1 MNVLFCLLIYKKVIM
16 DKKLNFSVVESTKDF
31 AIVETGALEYFI
43 VLRSKECKRMLIM
56 KKITPEAMFRDIE
69 VYRVSNLKTAY
80 SFVRRGKEKSQRI
93 RRLFVDLGVTPY
105 VFVLNGAVVF
115 VGKKLVRKTC
125 VLEDEAFSLDT
136 VLAFDANSGESL
148 RADFGKWIYCNHIF
162 VNSKGNLVCVA
173 GIEEKQFAVVDGCLC
188 EVPFSK
194 NDGLEHFQYGWEYPK
209 KLGFDE
215 DEIVSVFE

>member
-1 MNVLFCLLIYKKVIM
+1 ME
-16 DKKLNFSVVESTKDF
+16 KKLNFSVLESTKDF
-31 AIVETGALEYFI
+31 AIVETDALEYFI
-43 VLRSKECKRMLIM
+43 VLRSKECKKTVIM
-56 KKITPEAMFRDIE
+56 KKITPEATFRDVE

-80 SFVRRGKEKSQRI
+80 SFVRSGKEKSQLI

-115 VGKKLVRKTC
+115 VGKKLVRKHHM
-125 VLEDEAFSLDT
+125 LEDEAFSLDT
-136 VLAFDANSGESL
+136 VLAFDTNSGESL
-148 RADFGKWIYCNHIF
+148 RADFGKWIYCDQIF
-162 VNSKGNLVCVA
+162 VNPKGNLVCVA
-173 GIEEKQFAVVDGCLC
+173 GVKEKQFAVVDGCLRK
-188 EVPFSK
+188 VPFSK

>member
-1 MNVLFCLLIYKKVIM
+1 M

-31 AIVETGALEYFI
+31 AIVETDALEYFI
-43 VLRSKECKRMLIM
+43 VLCSKECKKTVIM
-56 KKITPEAMFRDIE
+56 KKITPEAMFRDVE

-80 SFVRRGKEKSQRI
+80 SFVRRGQEKSQRI

-136 VLAFDANSGESL
+136 VLAFDTNSGESL
-148 RADFGKWIYCNHIF
+148 RADFGKWIYCDQIF
-162 VNSKGNLVCVA
+162 VNPKGNLVCVA

-209 KLGFDE
+209 QLGFDE
-215 DEIVSVFE
+215 GEILSVFD